1 MRKVLIIG
9 DADTIWIKSYIE
21 HVLPPDSYEVYLS
34 STGKTK
40 FDDFYR
46 QRQVVLVPMQ
56 SRNSLFDR
64 IPKVNGIANIL
75 MRAKSLRKYGPF
87 DIIHIHFVTR
97 AALLLAKLLKRRDT
111 RVVVSYWGSDLL
123 RKDIN
128 ELKKESSFFSGISC
142 FTLSSDAM
150 HERFV
155 NIYGQ
160 QYLNRINKVRFGVSG
175 FTSIVQVKEN
185 FSIEECKESIG
196 ANPDKV
202 LITIGYNKAQGQ
214 QHDKVLSQI
223 NVLDKS
229 LQERIEVVLQC
240 SYGECSKEYWERLYQ
255 IINKLYCKTIVLTD
269 YMSDIEVAKL
279 RYATDIYINAQ
290 ITDAFS
296 ASMQEYL
303 FSGAIVFNPRW
314 LSYPEIS
321 EFGLSCIEYNDISE
335 IPKAISKA
343 LSVERCRKPENSII
357 YKHTSWNEVKK
368 GWEKSYSFPV
378 V

>member
-1 MRKVLIIG
+1 
-9 DADTIWIKSYIE
+9 
-21 HVLPPDSYEVYLS
+21 
-34 STGKTK
+34 
-40 FDDFYR
+40 
-46 QRQVVLVPMQ
+46 
-56 SRNSLFDR
+56 
-64 IPKVNGIANIL
+64 

-255 IINKLYCKTIVLTD
+255 IINKLCCKTIVLTD

-279 RYATDIYINAQ
+279 RYATDIYI
-290 ITDAFS
+290 
-296 ASMQEYL
+296 
-303 FSGAIVFNPRW
+303 
-314 LSYPEIS
+314 LSLIH
-321 EFGLSCIEYNDISE
+321 I
-335 IPKAISKA
+335 
-343 LSVERCRKPENSII
+343 
-357 YKHTSWNEVKK
+357 
-368 GWEKSYSFPV
+368 
-378 V
+378 